1 MMAKEKADRMVEHTD
16 AFSVTGKSAGFSS
29 GKSQEDMWVAA
40 SRKGDVQS
48 FNRLVLK
55 WEKTVYN
62 IALRLLQ
69 DREEAAEATQDI
81 FLHAYRNIQR
91 FRRDARFSTW
101 IYRIAM
107 NHCITCL
114 RRRPPGIHQSLDG
127 GGFEESAV
135 QLQVS
140 HTQIDSIIHSEQ
152 QRRIYTALSHLAP
165 EQRAAIELKFFQGMT
180 FGDIAAVLETP
191 LSTVKSR
198 IYSGLEILKVR
209 LADNA

>member
-1 MMAKEKADRMVEHTD
+1 MAKEKADRMVEHTD
-16 AFSVTGKSAGFSS
+16 AYSVADRRIASS
-29 GKSQEDMWVAA
+29 PRKTQEDLWVAA
-40 SRKGDVQS
+40 SRQGDTQA

-62 IALRLLQ
+62 IALRMLQ

-81 FLHAYRNIQR
+81 FLRAYRNIQR

-101 IYRIAM
+101 ICRIAM

-140 HTQIDSIIHSEQ
+140 HTQIDTIIHSER
-152 QRRIYTALSHLAP
+152 QRRIYSALLHLAP

-180 FGDIAAVLETP
+180 FEDIAAVLETP

-198 IYSGLEILKVR
+198 IYAGLEILKVR